1 MLWVMPTQPALIRP
15 RPVRAESERRLTR
28 LPWRTYRLRMLGMG
42 LAALPMSAVLVEL
55 GSPWPAWT
63 WAVITCFIWPH
74 LAFLLASRS
83 RDPFRAELRNFM
95 FDSFLAGS
103 WVPLM
108 HFNLLPSAV
117 LLTVATAD
125 KINSG
130 VRGLWL
136 RSLPGLALAII
147 VSGMFTGFAVQYPS
161 STLVILACL
170 PIMVIHTLTV
180 SASTY
185 RLVRKLQR
193 QNLELDQLSRF
204 DALTGLE
211 SRGAWQAHAEAVL
224 EQHQQQ
230 GAPAT
235 LLLLD
240 LDYLKDVNDRH
251 GHIAGDDVLRG
262 IAGRI
267 RQHLGDAGHAGRIGG
282 DEFAVLLHLGPT
294 GARAFA
300 ESLRAAIQSLDF
312 PGFPGLRCS
321 VSLGLA
327 APPDAGLGLREW
339 MEAADRALY
348 RAKESGRNRAAG
360 RERLPEDR
368 T

>member
-1 MLWVMPTQPALIRP
+1 MSGPLPSKPARP
-15 RPVRAESERRLTR
+15 IQAESERRLTR
-28 LPWRTYRLRMLGMG
+28 LPWRAYRLRVLGMG
-42 LAALPMSAVLVEL
+42 LAALPMSAVLFEL
-55 GSPWPAWT
+55 DSPWPVWV
-63 WAVITCFIWPH
+63 WAVATSFLWPH
-74 LAFLLASRS
+74 VAFLVAARS

-95 FDSFLAGS
+95 LDSFLAGS

-136 RSLPGLALAII
+136 RSLPGMVLAII
-147 VSGMFTGFAVQYPS
+147 LAGIFTGFAVQYPS

-211 SRGAWQAHAEAVL
+211 SRGAWQAYAEAVL
-224 EQHQQQ
+224 ERHQQQ
-230 GAPAT
+230 GVHAT

-240 LDYLKDVNDRH
+240 LDYLKDINDRH

-262 IAGRI
+262 IANRI
-267 RQHLGDAGHAGRIGG
+267 RQHLGNAGHAGRIGG
-282 DEFAVLLHLGPT
+282 DEFAVILPMGSS
-294 GARAFA
+294 GAEAFA
-300 ESLRAAIQSLDF
+300 ESLRADIESLNF
-312 PGFPGLRCS
+312 PGVPGLRCS

-339 MEAADRALY
+339 VEAADRALY
-348 RAKESGRNRAAG
+348 RAKQGGRNRTVG
-360 RERLPEDR
+360 RERVPGDR
-368 T
+368 A

>member
-1 MLWVMPTQPALIRP
+1 MSARAP
-15 RPVRAESERRLTR
+15 RPLQNKPLQAESERRLTR

-42 LAALPMSAVLVEL
+42 LAALPMSAVLDEL
-55 GSPWPAWT
+55 GSPWPAWA
-63 WAVITCFIWPH
+63 WAVATCFIWPH
-74 LAFLLASRS
+74 VAFVLATRS

-136 RSLPGLALAII
+136 RSLPGVALAI
-147 VSGMFTGFAVQYPS
+147 VLAGLFTGFAVQHQS

-185 RLVRKLQR
+185 RLVRKLQL

-211 SRGAWQAHAEAVL
+211 SRGAWQTRAESVL
-224 EQHQQQ
+224 EQHQQH
-230 GAPAT
+230 GTPAT

-240 LDYLKDVNDRH
+240 LDYLKAINDRH

-262 IAGRI
+262 IADRI
-267 RQHLGDAGHAGRIGG
+267 RRNLGDAGHAGRIGG
-282 DEFAVLLHLGPT
+282 DEFAVLLPM
-294 GARAFA
+294 GASGAQAFA

-327 APPDAGLGLREW
+327 APPDTGLGLREW

-348 RAKESGRNRAAG
+348 LAKERGRNRAVGQADAG
-360 RERLPEDR
+360 TGSDR
-368 T
+368 I